1 MDEEKISVVVK
12 HSFYEKKSTIP
23 RVEAI
28 TLNVSTGEVI
38 SHKDLAEIDDELVW
52 QFRSRNTRQNSTVEF
67 VDDLSDEE
75 LAEYLKD
82 EENSVMFY
90 TPVGLEICF
99 NYDGGWVTVTL
110 KTDTL

>member
-1 MDEEKISVVVK
+1 MLFRS
-12 HSFYEKKSTIP
+12 
-23 RVEAI
+23 
-28 TLNVSTGEVI
+28 
-38 SHKDLAEIDDELVW
+38 W
-52 QFRSRNTRQNSTVEF
+52 QFRARNTSQNGTVEF
-67 VDDLSDEE
+67 VDNLSDEE

-90 TPVGLEICF
+90 TPVGLEIGF